1 MCLCHTKKWVCPGH
15 ARRKWL
21 KCLWGNITLSITVSI
36 SSPAHFQPHLSSSLR
51 ASSLPDHHIW
61 LPLLQATLKR
71 WEILNFFPWL
81 RIRNGNK
88 LLSSYFRG
96 KHGQELQEIYL
107 PETEERQEGSHLKIC
122 TCHSSQAPQAQSPPL
137 SDQPSTS
144 SALFCP
150 DGKGDQ
156 LSRNSKLLYSTI
168 KVFD

>member
-1 MCLCHTKKWVCPGH
+1 MCLCHTKKWVCLGH
-15 ARRKWL
+15 ARSTWL

-51 ASSLPDHHIW
+51 ATSPDHHIW

-96 KHGQELQEIYL
+96 KHGQELQEMLFARDRRKAGGKSPENLHL
-107 PETEERQEGSHLKIC
+107 PFFPGS
-122 TCHSSQAPQAQSPPL
+122 SSTVTSPQRPAFNL
-137 SDQPSTS
+137 FS
-144 SALFCP
+144 SFLPRWQRRPAF
-150 DGKGDQ
+150 
-156 LSRNSKLLYSTI
+156 
-168 KVFD
+168 